1 MRAVATADAFRRF
14 EAATGLRLP
23 HLDAVLAAV
32 RVSSLARRAAAFQAG
47 EARARV
53 YLVRS
58 GLVKQAY
65 VDADGAEWIKS
76 FAGPGDLFACLDALD
91 GGVTSFA
98 SLAIEPSVVEWIEW
112 RVIEQAAARDV
123 AWQHAVR
130 LAFQALAR
138 RKVHRERDLLML
150 TAEQLYRAL
159 VDETPDIAARV
170 PQRDL
175 AAYLGVTAVGLN
187 RIVKRCGGPRRA
199 SRRT

>member
-1 MRAVATADAFRRF
+1 MPALASADALRRF
-14 EAATGLRLP
+14 ETATGLRLS
-23 HLDAVLAAV
+23 HLDEVLGAVGVTTL
-32 RVSSLARRAAAFQAG
+32 RPRAAAFHAG
-47 EARARV
+47 DARARV

-58 GLVKQAY
+58 GLLKQAY
-65 VDADGAEWIKS
+65 VDDDGAEWIKS

-91 GGVTSFA
+91 GGVASFA
-98 SLAIEPSVVEWIEW
+98 SIALEPSVVEWIEW
-112 RVIEQAAARDV
+112 RVIERVAARDV
-123 AWQHAVR
+123 VWEHAVR
-130 LAFQALAR
+130 LGFQALAR

-150 TAEQLYRAL
+150 TPEQLYRAL
-159 VDETPDIAARV
+159 VAETPDVAARV